1 MSERTRLHYPTVY
14 VVHTEDKNRYKS
26 VPDYTVYVGANSVR
40 NRTSQHLKTDSN
52 VREDWKDF
60 ADRLQSDASSAW
72 QYVIADGHFNK
83 SMTLDVENKLMHY
96 LLGSE
101 AVKNLNNRRANA
113 QGDYYTKS
121 EFDRIFSNIWLGLHN
136 RIRCYSPQRRSFV
149 IPLCLKHL
157 RSISSAMIRSL
168 LRNLSYRLC
177 LMF

>member
-1 MSERTRLHYPTVY
+1 MWFIRKIRTGIKAFLTI
-14 VVHTEDKNRYKS
+14 RY
-26 VPDYTVYVGANSVR
+26 TWGETNSIR

-101 AVKNLNNRRANA
+101 AVKKLNNRRANA

-121 EFDRIFSNIWLGLHN
+121 EFDRFFRIFGLGF
-136 RIRCYSPQRRSFV
+136 ITGSGV
-149 IPLCLKHL
+149 IPLRGDH
-157 RSISSAMIRSL
+157 S
-168 LRNLSYRLC
+168 
-177 LMF
+177 

>member
-1 MSERTRLHYPTVY
+1 MLFRGVSAIHKRDRDKRGYRCPRERVFIIQRCMWFIRKIRTGIKAFLTI
-14 VVHTEDKNRYKS
+14 RY
-26 VPDYTVYVGANSVR
+26 TWGETNSIR

-121 EFDRIFSNIWLGLHN
+121 EFDRFFRIFGLGF
-136 RIRCYSPQRRSFV
+136 ITGSGV
-149 IPLCLKHL
+149 IPLRGDH
-157 RSISSAMIRSL
+157 S
-168 LRNLSYRLC
+168 
-177 LMF
+177 